1 MSPGAVEALACAH
14 TFHSVCLDSYCA
26 TTNRNRANCCPF
38 KCNADALMFLE
49 EQQVVPNPDDIV
61 VDAVDAVDPVDED
74 LLALADA
81 ERERAR
87 ANMF

>member
-1 MSPGAVEALACAH
+1 
-14 TFHSVCLDSYCA
+14 
-26 TTNRNRANCCPF
+26 
-38 KCNADALMFLE
+38 MFVE

-61 VDAVDAVDPVDED
+61 VDAVDPVDED